1 MELELR
7 ADILSV
13 LMRTAHIPVEVLV
26 RLVAHPWR
34 GRSVGGPPIRC
45 DPRERWSARPFHKLA
60 AARPRCPA
68 SPMASLRSTSLLTTR
83 LAQRVAGARVARIA
97 PQRLFSTSP
106 VTVDDSETL
115 HP

>member
-13 LMRTAHIPVEVLV
+13 LVRTAHIPVQVLV

-45 DPRERWSARPFHKLA
+45 APRERWSLVRFITWPPV
-60 AARPRCPA
+60 RSCPA

-97 PQRLFSTSP
+97 PHRLFSTSP

>member
-34 GRSVGGPPIRC
+34 GRSVGEAQRSGAPP
-45 DPRERWSARPFHKLA
+45 ERGGLFRFITWP
-60 AARPRCPA
+60 PPVRCPA
-68 SPMASLRSTSLLTTR
+68 SPMASLRSTSLLTAR

-97 PQRLFSTSP
+97 PHRLFSTSP